1 MMENELAEATP
12 EAATEAPSTRALRR
26 KRERDDVIE
35 ALGRLNRYL
44 RLKFE
49 LGLLPPLLEQ
59 SDVDWNATLARL
71 SRAITEALG
80 GGAEPAP
87 FVAADDPEI
96 LVAHLRT
103 WQRARSQYFH
113 WSEYQLQELLK
124 YLEQHPGSR
133 VTPAYAHSCVI
144 TGPDGRN
151 RNYRFDGML
160 S

>member
-1 MMENELAEATP
+1 MMENETETTP
-12 EAATEAPSTRALRR
+12 EAAPEHASTRALRR

-49 LGLLPPLLEQ
+49 LGLLRPLLEQ
-59 SDVDWNATLARL
+59 SDVDWGTTLARL

-80 GGAEPAP
+80 GGGAPAP
-87 FVAADDPEI
+87 FVAAEDPETAI
-96 LVAHLRT
+96 DHLRT
-103 WQRARSQYFH
+103 WQRARSQYFQ
-113 WSEYQLQELLK
+113 WSEYSLRELLK
-124 YLEQHPGSR
+124 HLEQHPGSR

-151 RNYRFDGML
+151 YSYRFDGQI